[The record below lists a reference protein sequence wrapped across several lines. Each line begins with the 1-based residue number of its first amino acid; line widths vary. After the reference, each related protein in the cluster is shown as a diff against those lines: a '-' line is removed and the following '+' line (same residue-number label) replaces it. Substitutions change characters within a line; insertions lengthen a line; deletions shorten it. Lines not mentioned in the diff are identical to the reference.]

1 MVNRLDKGAKFT
13 RWAVYFKPLPPVA
26 SWKNALKAVVESG
39 YADVA
44 FHEISVHK
52 VELVWAHAVTYA
64 SAVRLCNLALNRR
77 EDMELAGEPVGVADE
92 GQVDVHEAP
101 PPTRRIR
108 KKTRAVITTGD
119 AADEAGCISGAG
131 SISSSDACAVSA
143 APPQECSPLLALKC
157 ENMARRAGRGN
168 AFPQHDYHLNFQSP
182 FSVPEGNFGKFYSG
196 TKGVGPTLQDVA
208 IKLFTPRADHEH
220 AAAADEAM
228 AEVRRHVA
236 LRSSNPRII
245 QLVDVQLFS
254 SSLIGLV
261 FESFDTDLSSFLK
274 TTSLT
279 LPGTRH
285 VLRSVLEAL
294 AYLHEAGLVHTQL
307 EPAKIVLSGAAVR
320 PSVRDQGADPE
331 APLEVLL
338 QLPSSFEV
346 LFPLKHVLAGRRTN
360 PTSRNARGLDA
371 TGASY
376 MTGRDRKSVKG
387 GAKPVGQPV
396 PK

>member
-44 FHEISVHK
+44 FREISLHRVD
-52 VELVWAHAVTYA
+52 LVWAHAVTYA
-64 SAVRLCNLALNRR
+64 SAVRLCNLALQRR

-119 AADEAGCISGAG
+119 SADEAGCISGAG

-143 APPQECSPLLALKC
+143 PPLECSSLLALKC
-157 ENMARRAGRGN
+157 ENMVRRAGRGN

-196 TKGVGPTLQDVA
+196 TKGVGPILQDVA
-208 IKLFTPRADHEH
+208 IKLFTPRDDHEH

-331 APLEVLL
+331 VPLEVIL

-346 LFPLKHVLAGRRTN
+346 LFPLKHVFAGRRTN

>member
-1 MVNRLDKGAKFT
+1 MVNRLDKGAKFR

-39 YADVA
+39 YVDVA
-44 FHEISVHK
+44 FREISVHK

-101 PPTRRIR
+101 PPTRRFR
-108 KKTRAVITTGD
+108 KKTRDVITTGH
-119 AADEAGCISGAG
+119 ASDEAGWSSGAG

-143 APPQECSPLLALKC
+143 PPQECSSLLALKC
-157 ENMARRAGRGN
+157 ENMVRRAGRGN

-208 IKLFTPRADHEH
+208 IKLFTPLDDHEH

-245 QLVDVQLFS
+245 QLVDVQLF

-346 LFPLKHVLAGRRTN
+346 LFPLKHVFAGRRTN